1 MKLRKEQIEAFS
13 AAARQDFEDR
23 MVEHLNE
30 FFPRHCKAM
39 GAEGVRQEVRY
50 GVERARAYDITSQR
64 DVCKYIDLMFVYGR
78 DFDTAPKLPWAAR
91 ILNDPSFINASER
104 TRELFETGRE
114 FLKQNPRASQKVGK
128 GR

>member
-1 MKLRKEQIEAFS
+1 MRLRKEQIEAFS
-13 AAARQDFEDR
+13 AAARQEFEDR

-39 GAEGVRQEVRY
+39 GEEGVRQEIRH
-50 GVERARAYDITSQR
+50 GVARARTYEITSQR
-64 DVCKYIDLMFVYGR
+64 DVCKYIDLAFVYGR
-78 DFDTAPKLPWAAR
+78 DFDTNPKLPWAGR

-104 TRELFETGRE
+104 TSELFETGRE
-114 FLKQNPRASQKVGK
+114 FLQKNPRASQKIGK